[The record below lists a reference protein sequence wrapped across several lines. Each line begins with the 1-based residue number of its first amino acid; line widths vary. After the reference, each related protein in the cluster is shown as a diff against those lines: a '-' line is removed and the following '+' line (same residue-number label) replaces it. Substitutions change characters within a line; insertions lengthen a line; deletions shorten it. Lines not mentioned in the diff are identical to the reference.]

1 MTFQAVGHGAV
12 FSDVAA
18 DGCTGILEGIAPMPA
33 STKAGLE
40 RVVDE
45 VAPARQ
51 CDRRGCPTRQAGP

>member
-18 DGCTGILEGIAPMPA
+18 DDMRCTGILEGIAPMSA

-40 RVVDE
+40 RVAAAYEDD
-45 VAPARQ
+45 R
-51 CDRRGCPTRQAGP
+51 DRRSRRLGYN